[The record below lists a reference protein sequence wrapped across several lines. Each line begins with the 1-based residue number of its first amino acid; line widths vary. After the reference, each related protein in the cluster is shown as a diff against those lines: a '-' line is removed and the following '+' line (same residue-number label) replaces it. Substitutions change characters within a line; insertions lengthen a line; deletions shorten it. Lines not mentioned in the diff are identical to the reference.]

1 MLKKFLITYLLLLST
16 TCTYTARTIQVIPKE
31 AHNYYKLLIDNKDNL
46 ICIIRQ
52 ADGTRL
58 QL

>member
-1 MLKKFLITYLLLLST
+1 MST